1 MSKSEIAKNSKFVSI
16 TGANGLDVFAHH
28 SVLLGELAQ

>member
-1 MSKSEIAKNSKFVSI
+1 MEKNSKIVSV

-28 SVLLGELAQ
+28 SVLLDELVQ